1 MVAASPAAV
10 EASGKIGR
18 REGMIRRLLN
28 QYDKNGNKTYQ
39 EVECVARAR
48 APRAARPL
56 RFGGVHET
64 PLLALPQGA
73 CHRERPP
80 R

>member
-1 MVAASPAAV
+1 MVAASPAGVEV

-28 QYDKNGNKTYQ
+28 QYDKNGNKTYD

-48 APRAARPL
+48 APRRAR
-56 RFGGVHET
+56 R
-64 PLLALPQGA
+64 
-73 CHRERPP
+73 
-80 R
+80 